1 MKRESCASRSDAVKQ
16 GAGAQCQ
23 DKRRESAFLPSQS
36 TNIRAFPALSLA
48 LVAATTCAVPHALA
62 DPAPF
67 ELTGPDLRI
76 EVTRGEKTLP
86 IAKVPSLAPGDKVVV
101 HGAFSE
107 DQGAKFVLVS
117 AFLRGATNPPPKDWL
132 ETAETWKS
140 KEKDKALT
148 LTVPKGARQ
157 LVLLLV
163 PDTGGAEGVLVDAVR
178 GKPGEF
184 VRASQD
190 LNQASLDHSRLV
202 AFMAAIRAQGD
213 AGPEYLRTV
222 APVLARSLSVK
233 LQEDCLTKVI
243 DQQASCLVQN
253 REALVLNDV
262 HSSSIADTLTGTPT
276 DLALQLSATREGGAG
291 YYSAYIGVARD
302 IARIFGAFNNPSFNY
317 LPTLTVRNDETMA
330 LLLNAAPS
338 FQKPKSVMVAAMP
351 AVEADI
357 PPQLRSIAK
366 GPICAASPGAVLPVE
381 GAPLVF
387 STQFAHAVQ
396 ARLTSTSGQV
406 LEIAASPRAD
416 KGGYVLGAEKLPAA
430 FTGTVRAHLHGQ
442 WGFASFDGPDFVLQR
457 PAEGAGWKAVDGSDG
472 LVVGRD
478 NEVTLEGSAPGCV
491 EGVTLRQGT
500 GAAAPLK
507 WAVREGNRIAV
518 TVPLERARPGDM
530 RVEVRYQ
537 GVQDPAIVPLTAR
550 AEASR
555 LDGLDLHAGDTQA
568 VLSGQ
573 RLDQVRAVMVGEVEF
588 RPDGLTRDGATDRLK
603 LVAQGT
609 GRAPSE
615 GGAAKAVIKLED
627 GRSLPLQ
634 ARVGAPRPQA
644 ALLNR
649 TVNPAPVAKGA
660 RVLDLGTTGDLLP
673 DTGEMVFSIKAG
685 AGTRFTASDVIEIA
699 PADGEAVTRLGTGK
713 GVTLESAD
721 VLVARLKGGDI
732 PPGTFGP
739 LRFRLVHGGVTG
751 EWQPLATLARLPGI
765 EGVACAEAECTL
777 TARSLFL
784 VDAIGA
790 DAGFAKAAT
799 VPPGYT
805 GATFKVPRP
814 ADGILHLRLRDAPKA
829 PVTLPIG

>member
-1 MKRESCASRSDAVKQ
+1 M
-16 GAGAQCQ
+16 
-23 DKRRESAFLPSQS
+23 L
-36 TNIRAFPALSLA
+36 PAL
-48 LVAATTCAVPHALA
+48 LVATTCVAPAALA

-76 EVTRGEKTLP
+76 EVTRGDRTLP
-86 IAKVPSLAPGDKVVV
+86 IAKVPSLATGDKVVV

-107 DQGAKFVLVS
+107 DQGAKFLLVS
-117 AFLRGATNPPPKDWL
+117 AFLRGATNPPPKDWID
-132 ETAETWKS
+132 TAETWKS

-163 PDTGGAEGVLVDAVR
+163 PETGGAEGVLVDAVR

-317 LPTLTVRNDETMA
+317 LPTLTVRNDETMS

-338 FQKPKSVMVAAMP
+338 FQKPKSVMVAALP

-366 GPICAASPGAVLPVE
+366 GPACAGTPGAVLPVE

-396 ARLTSTSGQV
+396 ARLTSASGQV
-406 LEIAASPRAD
+406 LEVAAAPRAD
-416 KGGYVLGAEKLPAA
+416 KGGYVLAVENLPVA
-430 FTGTVRAHLHGQ
+430 FTGTIRAHLHGQ
-442 WGFASFDGPDFVLQR
+442 WGFAAFDGPDFTLQR
-457 PAEGAGWKAVDGSDG
+457 PDGAGWKVAGDTGG

-478 NEVTLEGSAPGCV
+478 NEVVLEGSAPACV
-491 EGVTLRQGT
+491 EEVTLRQPN
-500 GAAAPLK
+500 GAATPLK
-507 WAVREGNRIAV
+507 WNIRENNRIAV
-518 TVPLERARPGDM
+518 TVPLERARPGEM
-530 RVEVRYQ
+530 RVEVRQQ
-537 GVQDPAIVPLTAR
+537 GVKDAGIVTLAAR

-555 LDGLDLHAGDTQA
+555 LDGLELHAGDTSG

-573 RLDQVRAVMVGEVEF
+573 RLDQVRAVTVGDVEF
-588 RPDGLTRDGATDRLK
+588 RPDGLAREGATDRLR
-603 LVAQGT
+603 LVAQGD
-609 GRAPSE
+609 GRAPAE
-615 GGAAKAVIKLED
+615 GAPAKATVKLED

-634 ARVGAPRPQA
+634 ARIGPPRPQVS
-644 ALLNR
+644 LLNR
-649 TVNPAPVAKGA
+649 TINPAPVAKGTRA
-660 RVLDLGTTGDLLP
+660 LDLGAAGDLLP
-673 DTGEMVFSIKAG
+673 DTGEMVFSVKA
-685 AGTRFTASDVIEIA
+685 APGTRF
-699 PADGEAVTRLGTGK
+699 
-713 GVTLESAD
+713 
-721 VLVARLKGGDI
+721 VATD
-732 PPGTFGP
+732 
-739 LRFRLVHGGVTG
+739 
-751 EWQPLATLARLPGI
+751 
-765 EGVACAEAECTL
+765 
-777 TARSLFL
+777 
-784 VDAIGA
+784 
-790 DAGFAKAAT
+790 
-799 VPPGYT
+799 
-805 GATFKVPRP
+805 
-814 ADGILHLRLRDAPKA
+814 
-829 PVTLPIG
+829 

>member
-1 MKRESCASRSDAVKQ
+1 MK
-16 GAGAQCQ
+16 
-23 DKRRESAFLPSQS
+23 
-36 TNIRAFPALSLA
+36 NRAFPAFSLA
-48 LVAATTCAVPHALA
+48 LLAGATCAVPSALA
-62 DPAPF
+62 DPPPF

-76 EVTRGEKTLP
+76 EVTRGGTTLP
-86 IAKVPSLAPGDKVVV
+86 IAKVPSLAAGDKVVV
-101 HGAFSE
+101 HGAFAE

-117 AFLRGATNPPPKDWL
+117 AFLRGATNPPPKDWID
-132 ETAETWKS
+132 TAETWKS

-148 LTVPKGARQ
+148 LTVPQGARQ

-163 PDTGGAEGVLVDAVR
+163 PETGGAEGVLVDAVR

-317 LPTLTVRNDETMA
+317 LPTLTVRNDETMS

-338 FQKPKSVMVAAMP
+338 FQKPKSVMVAALP

-357 PPQLRSIAK
+357 PPQLRNLAK
-366 GPICAASPGAVLPVE
+366 GPICAAVPGAVLPVE

-387 STQFAHAVQ
+387 STQFAHTVQ
-396 ARLTSTSGQV
+396 VRLTAASGEV
-406 LEIAASPRAD
+406 LEVAASPRAD
-416 KGGYVLGAEKLPAA
+416 KGGYVLGAENLPAA
-430 FTGTVRAHLHGQ
+430 FTGTVRARIHGQ
-442 WGFASFDGPDFVLQR
+442 WGFAPFDGPDFTLQR
-457 PAEGAGWKAVDGSDG
+457 PGGDGWKAGEGTDG
-472 LVVGRD
+472 LIVGRD
-478 NEVTLEGSAPGCV
+478 NEVMLEGSAPACV
-491 EGVTLRQGT
+491 EDVTLRQG
-500 GAAAPLK
+500 GAATPVK
-507 WAVREGNRIAV
+507 WTVREGNRIAV
-518 TVPLERARPGDM
+518 TVPLERTRPGEM
-530 RVEVRYQ
+530 RLEVRYQ
-537 GVQDPAIVPLTAR
+537 GVKDPAAVTLTAR

-555 LDGLDLHAGDTQA
+555 LDGLELHAGDTQG
-568 VLSGQ
+568 VLTGQ

-588 RPDGLTRDGATDRLK
+588 RPDGLTREGAVDRLR

-609 GRAPSE
+609 GRAPAE
-615 GGAAKAVIKLED
+615 GAPAKATVKLED

-634 ARVGAPRPQA
+634 ARIAPPRPQVS
-644 ALLNR
+644 LLNR

-660 RVLDLGTTGDLLP
+660 RTLDLGAAGDLLP
-673 DTGEMVFSIKAG
+673 DTGEIVFSVKAG
-685 AGTRFTASDVIEIA
+685 PGARFVAADVIEIA
-699 PADGEAVTRLGTGK
+699 SAEGEAVTRLSAGK
-713 GVTLESAD
+713 GLTLESAE
-721 VLVARLKGGDI
+721 VLVARLKGADI

-739 LRFRLVHGGVTG
+739 LRFRLVHGDTAGD
-751 EWQPLATLARLPGI
+751 WQPFATLARLPGI
-765 EGVACAEAECTL
+765 EDVACTDAECTV

-805 GATFKVPRP
+805 GATLTVPRP
-814 ADGILHLRLRDAPKA
+814 ADGLLHLRLRDAPQA
-829 PVTLPIG
+829 TVMLPVG